1 MKNSIYLVMN
11 YWPKED
17 YWLCSE
23 FYKRHIT
30 YRLIGIDSKVRKLR
44 YAKMGGGIWKIL
56 RFAHAI
62 KVAVNTK
69 KDEIVVVMDDTPTSV
84 FISCTLS
91 FLGRKNNVICLNMMD
106 SLHPNLAKK
115 MLYRAAFRR
124 MYASANNQ
132 RIMELYSSLYG
143 LPQNRFFYL
152 PDCIANWG
160 MKILQRKEPIE
171 CGGYIFSGGS
181 TFRDLDLFIDVAW
194 KLPQYRFVGI
204 ARKTGFP
211 KKQLPNNVKM
221 LFDVDETTFNDYL
234 KKCSV
239 VFMPINVK
247 TQGGQIVIFK
257 GGLYRKAVVTTDT
270 AAIRTYIADGRNGL
284 LTRFKDSQSAI
295 QALNK
300 VMDNDNFRNNL
311 GNGLYDDIRQLTPT
325 LFVDLLTDF
334 LKKKGFKI

>member
-1 MKNSIYLVMN
+1 MKNSIYLAMN

-17 YWLCSE
+17 YWLCTE
-23 FYKRHIT
+23 FGKRHIT
-30 YRLIGIDSKVRKLR
+30 YRLIGINGKVRMLR
-44 YAKMGGGIWKIL
+44 YAKMGEAIWKIL
-56 RFAHAI
+56 RFIHAI
-62 KVAVNTK
+62 KIAVRTK
-69 KDEIVVVMDDTPTSV
+69 KDEIVVVMDDTPSSV

-91 FLGRKNNVICLNMMD
+91 LLGKKNNVICLNMMD
-106 SLHPNLAKK
+106 SLNPNIAKK
-115 MLYRAAFRR
+115 VLYRAAFRR

-143 LPQNRFFYL
+143 LPQDRFFYL

-160 MKILQRKEPIE
+160 MKILQSKDPIE
-171 CGGYIFSGGS
+171 CSGYIFSGGS
-181 TFRDLDLFIDVAW
+181 TFRDWDLFIDVAW

-211 KKQLPNNVKM
+211 KKQLPRNVEM

-270 AAIRTYIADGRNGL
+270 AAIRTYIEDGRNGL

-295 QALNK
+295 KALNK
-300 VMDNDNFRNNL
+300 VMEDDNIRIRL
-311 GNGLYDDIRQLTPT
+311 GQQLHDDIERFTPT
-325 LFVDLLTDF
+325 HFVDLLTNF
-334 LKKKGFKI
+334 LKKKDFKI

>member
-1 MKNSIYLVMN
+1 M
-11 YWPKED
+11 
-17 YWLCSE
+17 
-23 FYKRHIT
+23 
-30 YRLIGIDSKVRKLR
+30 
-44 YAKMGGGIWKIL
+44 
-56 RFAHAI
+56 
-62 KVAVNTK
+62 
-69 KDEIVVVMDDTPTSV
+69 
-84 FISCTLS
+84 
-91 FLGRKNNVICLNMMD
+91 
-106 SLHPNLAKK
+106 
-115 MLYRAAFRR
+115 
-124 MYASANNQ
+124 
-132 RIMELYSSLYG
+132 
-143 LPQNRFFYL
+143 
-152 PDCIANWG
+152 
-160 MKILQRKEPIE
+160 
-171 CGGYIFSGGS
+171 
-181 TFRDLDLFIDVAW
+181 FIDVAW

-325 LFVDLLTDF
+325 HFVDLLTDF
-334 LKKKGFKI
+334 LKKKRIQDMKIGLLTYYGDLNCGTNLQAYATFSAIKNVYPNDTVEVIPFHGFKPEIDRTRVSIRQVSSEIL